1 LICEIATLELP
12 VLAIVTFC
20 VAEEVPVVTFPKL
33 KFVGLM
39 PRVKVPAMPVP
50 LRLTDVGEV
59 AALLEMDILPEAG
72 PAEVGRKVTVIM
84 VCSPAPTFN
93 GSEYP
98 LTLNA
103 APDSIIWV
111 MVRVAV
117 PLFVMIKAWDRL
129 LPITA
134 FPKFMELELNCIA
147 GAGVAL
153 TVSVAAALVTV
164 PAALLTT
171 TRNVDPLS
179 TVVVTG
185 VV

>member
-1 LICEIATLELP
+1 
-12 VLAIVTFC
+12 
-20 VAEEVPVVTFPKL
+20 
-33 KFVGLM
+33 M
-39 PRVKVPAMPVP
+39 PGP
-50 LRLTDVGEV
+50 LSLTEVGEGGGW
-59 AALLEMDILPEAG
+59 LEMDILPEAG
-72 PAEVGRKVTVIM
+72 PAEVSRKVIVIM

-103 APDSIIWV
+103 TPDSIIWL

-147 GAGVAL
+147 GAAVAL

-171 TRNVDPLS
+171 TRNVDPLPA
-179 TVVVTG
+179 VVVD
-185 VV
+185 